1 MAGILDRLAPK
12 KNQIVRLDE
21 WLSARP
27 KAERAEWI
35 EALTRADLYSTA
47 AILELLVESGLH
59 DVTENA
65 VVRYRRK
72 LPGYVSAR

>member
-1 MAGILDRLAPK
+1 MAGILDQLAAK

-21 WLSARP
+21 WLAARP
-27 KAERAEWI
+27 KAERAEWL
-35 EALTRADLYSTA
+35 EALTRADLYSTS
-47 AILELLVESGLH
+47 AILDLLIENGLN
-59 DVTENA
+59 DISENA